1 MKADVKK
8 KIFDPV
14 FVFAILGL
22 LIGGLYCLA
31 IPYGAGFDEERH
43 MVRIY
48 DLSGGYILPNH
59 NPPTFRSTT
68 TLKEFADLSYQ
79 RRFTQ
84 SPAFDMFS
92 SEAFGRKLSHQESD
106 LVYHYVG
113 GSIY

>member
-1 MKADVKK
+1 MKNSRSFALKV
-8 KIFDPV
+8 FDPA
-14 FVFAILGL
+14 FVFAVLGI

-59 NPPTFRSTT
+59 NPPTFKATT

-84 SPAFDMFS
+84 SP
-92 SEAFGRKLSHQESD
+92 EIGRASCRER
-106 LVYHYVG
+106 V
-113 GSIY
+113 